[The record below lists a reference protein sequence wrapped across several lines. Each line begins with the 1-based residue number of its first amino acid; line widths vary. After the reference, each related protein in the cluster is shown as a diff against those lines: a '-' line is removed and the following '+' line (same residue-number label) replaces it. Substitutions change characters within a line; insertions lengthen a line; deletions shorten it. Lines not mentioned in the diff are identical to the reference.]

1 MNPNVN
7 KFFQTIEILLARI
20 AFLLVLLFS
29 LAAIFYKL
37 FISIPAPDYV
47 QSLEKGWVDENG
59 KNFSLGDFD
68 ATTRDG
74 LASQRIYYTVTPES
88 IDTALIFR
96 CRNCFAN
103 VYVNGQL
110 VHEDDMALA
119 AMYGLSPG
127 SRWHRLSLDSSDK
140 PVELCLEVTAS
151 FYDSNGLIDNIYIGS
166 SDAVSRKITVSRVPG
181 FIVNTFMQLIG
192 FVLIVLYAY
201 LRLRA
206 KKVGK
211 DLLYLGCA
219 TFFSSQWSGTETLL
233 WQFFFG
239 HSEVFH
245 LIGYFSLAVT
255 PLSFGLLASYRLKG
269 KMQSISRLYTIVS
282 GINAIVISV
291 LNVTGI
297 LEFHYSL
304 VFTHILLFLLIPI
317 VVKLMLSYAEDL
329 ANPGSSTS
337 VILILSG
344 ILAVCLASAVIKYR
358 NGSYGSFSLY
368 ARIAILSFL
377 SCLIIYQL
385 NQIAN
390 TFTKSMK
397 ADMLHDLALTDH
409 LTELFNRT
417 AFNEHTPDYQ
427 HLIDSFSPLGVI
439 QFDVNNLKKV
449 NDTLGHEK
457 GDQLICSV
465 SEGLKKAFSE
475 GAHTYRMGGDEFL
488 TIIFSHDPDDTY
500 KAGMEALNAY
510 CEEKNKEPDLGF
522 RIQVAHGY
530 TLIKG
535 NKSLSEAI
543 EEADSLMYE
552 NKKFLKM
559 SRC

>member
-1 MNPNVN
+1 MNFKSD
-7 KFFQTIEILLARI
+7 KFFQRIELLLAVI
-20 AFLLVLLFS
+20 SFTLILLFS
-29 LAAIFYKL
+29 CVAVIYRVFTP
-37 FISIPAPDYV
+37 ISCNV
-47 QSLEKGWVDENG
+47 QSLEKGWVNENG
-59 KNFSLGDFD
+59 KSVSLDGFD
-68 ATTRDG
+68 ATTQEG
-74 LASQRIYYTVTPES
+74 LVAQRVYCLVTPTD

-103 VYVNGQL
+103 VYVDGEL
-110 VHEDDMALA
+110 VYKDDMALP
-119 AMYGLSPG
+119 AMYGRSPG
-127 SRWHRLSLDSSDK
+127 SRWHLLSLDSSDT

-151 FYDSNGLIDNIYIGS
+151 FYDSDGLVDNIYIGS
-166 SDAVSRKITVSRVPG
+166 AEGVSRRITASRVPG
-181 FIVNTFMQLIG
+181 FIINTFMQLIG
-192 FVLIVLYAY
+192 LVLIVLYAY
-201 LRLRA
+201 LKLRA
-206 KKVGK
+206 KRVGK
-211 DLLYLGCA
+211 DFLYLGCA
-219 TFFSSQWSGTETLL
+219 TFFSSQWSSTETLL

-239 HSEVFH
+239 YSEVFH

-269 KMQSISRLYTIVS
+269 KMQTVSRLYALIS
-282 GINAIVISV
+282 GVNAIVISV
-291 LNVTGI
+291 LNVAGI

-304 VFTHILLFLLIPI
+304 VFTHVLLFLLIPI
-317 VVKLMLSYAEDL
+317 VVKLVLSYAEDL
-329 ANPGSSTS
+329 SEDGNGTP

-344 ILAVCLASAVIKYR
+344 ILAICIATAVIQYR
-358 NGSYGSFSLY
+358 TGSYASFSLY

-377 SCLIIYQL
+377 SCLIIYHL

-417 AFNEHTPDYQ
+417 AFNEHKPDYE

-457 GDQLICSV
+457 GDQLICTV
-465 SEGLKKAFSE
+465 SEGLKKAFTE
-475 GAHTYRMGGDEFL
+475 YTRTYRMGGDEFL
-488 TIIFSHDPDDTY
+488 TVIFSPDPDATY
-500 KAGMEALNAY
+500 KAGIDALNAY
-510 CEEKNKEPDLGF
+510 CDEQNQIPDLGF

-530 TLIKG
+530 MFIKG
-535 NKSLSEAI
+535 NKTLSEAI
-543 EEADSLMYE
+543 DEADALMYE

-559 SRC
+559 SRG

>member
-1 MNPNVN
+1 MKSKTN
-7 KFFQTIEILLARI
+7 KFLHTIEILLAGI
-20 AFLLVLLFS
+20 SFILIILFS
-29 LAAIFYKL
+29 CVAIFHKVFTPTPYH
-37 FISIPAPDYV
+37 V
-47 QSLEKGWVDENG
+47 QSLEKGWVTENG
-59 KNFSLGDFD
+59 RHFSLDGFN
-68 ATTRDG
+68 ATTEEG
-74 LASQRIYYTVTPES
+74 PVAQRVYCLVTPEDV
-88 IDTALIFR
+88 DTALIFR

-110 VHEDDMALA
+110 VYKDDMELA
-119 AMYGLSPG
+119 TMYGRSPG
-127 SRWHRLSLDSSDK
+127 TRWHRLSLDSSDK

-151 FYDSNGLIDNIYIGS
+151 FYDSHGLVDNIYIGS
-166 SDAVSRKITVSRVPG
+166 ADDVSRMVTTSRVPG
-181 FIVNTFMQLIG
+181 FIINTFMQLVG
-192 FVLIVLYAY
+192 FVLIALYAY
-201 LRLRA
+201 LKLRA
-206 KKVGK
+206 KRVGK

-219 TFFSSQWSGTETLL
+219 TFFSSQWSGMETLL

-239 HSEVFH
+239 YSEMFH

-269 KMQSISRLYTIVS
+269 KMQVISRLYTILC
-282 GINAIVISV
+282 GINAIAISV

-304 VFTHILLFLLIPI
+304 IFTHILLFLLIPV
-317 VVKLMLSYAEDL
+317 VVKLVLSYAEDL
-329 ANPGSSTS
+329 SDSGKGTP

-344 ILAVCLASAVIKYR
+344 ILAICLATAVIQYR
-358 NGSYGSFSLY
+358 KGSYASFSLY

-390 TFTKSMK
+390 TLTKSMR

-409 LTELFNRT
+409 LTEMFNRT
-417 AFNEHTPDYQ
+417 AYNEHRPEYE

-465 SEGLKKAFSE
+465 AEGLKKAFPE
-475 GAHTYRMGGDEFL
+475 GARTYRMGGDEFL
-488 TIIFSHDPDDTY
+488 TVIFSYDPDSTY
-500 KAGMEALNAY
+500 KAGIEALNAY
-510 CEEKNKEPDLGF
+510 CDEKNKDPDLGF
-522 RIQVAHGY
+522 YIQVAHGY

-543 EEADSLMYE
+543 EEADALMYE

-559 SRC
+559 SRS